1 MTLAQLRVFVTVVQ
15 HGSVRAAAESLC
27 VTQSAV
33 SASLAALQRS
43 VGLQLVARQGRG
55 LRLTEA
61 GRIYVDYAERALG
74 LLDAGQAA
82 VLGQF
87 APERGRV
94 RLASVTTAGEQLVPP
109 ILASF
114 RSRFPHAEVALE
126 VGNRE
131 TVWDWLNRYEAD
143 LAVAGHPPPHGRF
156 ASQAVRPHD
165 LVVVG
170 PPGTRVD
177 EPIESWLS
185 RETWLL
191 REHGSGTRATTE
203 AFLDARGLTP
213 PRLTV
218 GSNVAIRESVS
229 AGLGITLISRDA
241 VGRELA
247 AGTLEVLDA
256 PGTPLKRDWHLV
268 ARAGEGLPA
277 TAALLLEHATSLG
290 EFTPVG
296 DEPTR
301 VDDPARA
308 GSRAAASGA

>member
-1 MTLAQLRVFVTVVQ
+1 MTLAQLRVLVTVVQ
-15 HGSVRAAAESLC
+15 HGSVRGAAESLR

-43 VGLQLVARQGRG
+43 VGLQLVARHGRG

-61 GRIYVDYAERALG
+61 GQIYVDYAERALG

-82 VLGQF
+82 ATGEL

-114 RSRFPHAEVALE
+114 RSRYPRAEVALE

-131 TVWDWLNRYEAD
+131 TVWDWLDRYEAD

-156 ASQAVRPHD
+156 ASQAVRPHE

-170 PPGTRVD
+170 PPGLVVE
-177 EPIESWLS
+177 EPVESWLS

-218 GSNVAIRESVS
+218 GSNVAIRESVA
-229 AGLGITLISRDA
+229 AGLGLTLVSRDA
-241 VGRELA
+241 VSRELA
-247 AGTLEVLDA
+247 AGTLAVIEV
-256 PGTPLKRDWHLV
+256 PGTPLERDWHLV
-268 ARAGEGLPA
+268 ARAGERLPA
-277 TAALLLEHATSLG
+277 TSVLLVEHATDSG

-296 DEPTR
+296 PT
-301 VDDPARA
+301 
-308 GSRAAASGA
+308 AASSSPTTAAP